1 MKTLFIAGVLILL
14 TGCASLYAVVPY
26 LPAAKTAYCAAADEQ
41 TRDAIREKYNL
52 PQVIYCSGDD

>member
-1 MKTLFIAGVLILL
+1 MKTLLIAGMLIFL